1 MTDYFNAL
9 KANGV
14 DTLKNFTFDIGLFS
28 AANWIGDRYVDSI
41 VTISSPIAGATMSL
55 AINGADLL
63 GKIIST
69 RYNNNDLLGSALRVV
84 VATGSLIGSAAVTPS
99 LAGRVGIEIS
109 REVMMRYTGTAAL
122 VLLLKNIIAPMVINK
137 FRFSESDINYKK
149 LTVDEVT
156 DSKKYS
162 DDQILMMA
170 EFTQA
175 NEALAIDI
183 NVFEAIQNR
192 ATHIKRK
199 PENIDYENL
208 TVNAIRE
215 MTKDQ
220 ILAIDAYAMSD
231 VGKKKI
237 SRMSPLAKN
246 AFCMRLEDIKFKPE
260 EVDYNALTAQG
271 VAEFSDD
278 QILAIDAFLLSNTIV
293 SIEKMHNSSVDI
305 LSLISN
311 RAAAIKDQNLKKNN

>member
-84 VATGSLIGSAAVTPS
+84 VATGSLIGSAAVIPG
-99 LAGRVGIEIS
+99 LVGRVGIEIS

-137 FRFSESDINYKK
+137 FRFSESNINYEK
-149 LTVDEVT
+149 LTINEVN

-162 DDQILMMA
+162 DDQILKMA

-183 NVFEAIQNR
+183 EVFKAIQNR
-192 ATHIKRK
+192 ATHIKLK
-199 PENIDYENL
+199 PENI
-208 TVNAIRE
+208 
-215 MTKDQ
+215 
-220 ILAIDAYAMSD
+220 
-231 VGKKKI
+231 
-237 SRMSPLAKN
+237 
-246 AFCMRLEDIKFKPE
+246 
-260 EVDYNALTAQG
+260 DYNALTAQG
-271 VAEFSDD
+271 VAAFSDD
-278 QILAIDAFLLSNTIV
+278 QILAIDAFLLSNNIV
-293 SIEKMHNSSVDI
+293 SIEKRHNISIDI
-305 LSLISN
+305 LILISK